1 MLWPAG
7 APPESKWQS
16 EGKFDEPVVDEALA
30 SLDAD
35 GHGCAVYFGQD
46 IRREVVVKIPQAKFL
61 AVFARVDIAIR
72 TSRVSVPSEQ
82 TPQFVARPK
91 RQSLI
96 EHLAHRARLEAVPD
110 FRGWHGDSMAQTVVD
125 PRRPALRCEQAVD
138 PIDWQGSQRGHRRD
152 AQPFGNSGEL
162 APPGDHPG
170 ITVVAAEQFIPAV
183 GGQDDFHRFGRD
195 LGD

>member
-1 MLWPAG
+1 MLRPAG

-16 EGKFDEPVVDEALA
+16 EGKFDEPVVEEGLA

-46 IRREVVVKIPQAKFL
+46 IRREVVVKIPEAKFL

-96 EHLAHRARLEAVPD
+96 EHLADRARLEAVPD
-110 FRGWHGDSMAQTVVD
+110 FRGWHGDSSYAASSKPMVKVLIRWPQWRCRIAATVV
-125 PRRPALRCEQAVD
+125 ES
-138 PIDWQGSQRGHRRD
+138 I
-152 AQPFGNSGEL
+152 
-162 APPGDHPG
+162 PPERNTHTGTSE
-170 ITVVAAEQFIPAV
+170 IM
-183 GGQDDFHRFGRD
+183 R
-195 LGD
+195 